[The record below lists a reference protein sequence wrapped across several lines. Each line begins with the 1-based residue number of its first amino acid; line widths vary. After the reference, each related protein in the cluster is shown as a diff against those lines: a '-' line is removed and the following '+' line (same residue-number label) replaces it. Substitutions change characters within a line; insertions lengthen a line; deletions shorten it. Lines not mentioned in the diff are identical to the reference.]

1 MFTLVGAGLI
11 EASPFDA
18 NGRLVCLGDW
28 VRVIQAPLSIIGMP
42 SESLDAFAG
51 AIGNTFQVDSIM
63 RNGDLELDL
72 CIKTCGGTIWLEAC
86 CCVVSRRPSNYSQR
100 FEKRLAF
107 TRDFDA
113 KRGRPEY
120 RAQP

>member
-1 MFTLVGAGLI
+1 MFALVGAGLI
-11 EASPFDA
+11 EALPIDA

-28 VRVIQAPLSIIGMP
+28 VRVLQAPLSIIGMP
-42 SESLDAFAG
+42 SESLRAFAG
-51 AIGNTFQVDSIM
+51 AIGNTYQVDSIT
-63 RNGDLELDL
+63 RNGELELDL